1 LPDKVVFSSS
11 SLPSHL
17 NEQAK
22 FSLWQDIHMAEI
34 WSVDYS
40 IADDIPFNAEIEARA
55 IGEVNLG
62 RMAGT
67 IRHASRKAQHINE
80 DSRDGYLLLINNGAT
95 EMVGSQIGR
104 TYAIA
109 SGEAALVSA
118 SEAFEMT
125 GDEKNIWGNIVI
137 PQKLLA
143 GAFANIDDL
152 LAMRIGADNE
162 ALRLLRNYWA
172 MLEDDGLTFTPDL
185 GAHAASTIVDL
196 VGLATGAKG
205 EATELAG
212 FTGLRAARL
221 AAILEKIRANYTD
234 PRISAQTVANEL
246 RLSLRYIHDLL
257 QETGLGFS
265 ERILELRLLRTRQML
280 SDRRNDGL
288 RVGEIALLCGFGD
301 VSYFNRSFRR
311 RFGGT
316 PGSMR

>member
-1 LPDKVVFSSS
+1 
-11 SLPSHL
+11 
-17 NEQAK
+17 
-22 FSLWQDIHMAEI
+22 MAEI

-55 IGEVNLG
+55 VGEVNLG

-67 IRHASRKAQHINE
+67 IKHASRKVQHIKE
-80 DSRDGYLLLINNGAT
+80 DNRDGYLLLINNGAS

-118 SEAFEMT
+118 SEAFAMT

-152 LAMRIGADNE
+152 LAMRIASDNE
-162 ALRLLRNYWA
+162 ALRLLRSYWA
-172 MLEDDGLTFTPDL
+172 MLETDGLTLTPAL
-185 GAHAASTIVDL
+185 GIHAASTIVDL

-205 EATELAG
+205 EAAEFAG
-212 FTGLRAARL
+212 LTGLRAARL
-221 AAILEKIRANYTD
+221 AAILEKIRTNYTD
-234 PRISAQTVANEL
+234 TRISAQTVATDL
-246 RLSLRYIHDLL
+246 RLSLRYVHDLL

-265 ERILELRLLRTRQML
+265 ERILEQRLLRARQML
-280 SDRRNDGL
+280 SNRRNDGL
-288 RVGEIALLCGFGD
+288 RVGEIAFLCGFSD
-301 VSYFNRSFRR
+301 IPHFNRSFRR